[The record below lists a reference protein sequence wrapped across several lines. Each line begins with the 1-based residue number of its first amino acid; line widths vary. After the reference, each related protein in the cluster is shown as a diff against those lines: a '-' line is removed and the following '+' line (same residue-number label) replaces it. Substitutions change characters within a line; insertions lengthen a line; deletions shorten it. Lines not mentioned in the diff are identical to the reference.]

1 MAFLFKSKKN
11 QDRALA
17 NRDGNSGGGGS
28 QSSIQSASARIA
40 REEKSS
46 TQRSTP
52 TGSLNSIDHDGSA
65 GAGSPDQPYGRQR
78 GTSVDQV
85 SSQSPS
91 SDLPLRNGPPVS
103 QQNVS
108 PQQQQQMMNPNSSL
122 YPWSQRRLTYTSS
135 HPSPFPRYGAA
146 VNSVSSKEG
155 DIYIMGGL
163 INSSTVKGDLW
174 MIEAGQNMAC
184 YPLATTA
191 EGPGPRVGHA
201 SLLVGNAFI
210 VYGGDTKVD
219 EMDVLDETLYLLN
232 TSTRQWSRALPAGTR
247 PSGRYGHS
255 LNILGSKIYIFG
267 GQIEGYFMNDL
278 SAFDLN
284 QLQMPNNRWEML
296 IQNTESGGPPVGK
309 IPAARTNHTV
319 VTFNDKM
326 YLFGGTNGYQW
337 FNDVWSYD
345 PATNEWTQ
353 LDCIGYIPVPRE
365 GHAATLVDDVMYIF
379 GGRTEEGADLGDL
392 AAFRITSRRWYTFQ
406 NMGPS
411 PSPRSGH
418 SMTTV
423 GKAVVVVG
431 GEPSSSPA
439 SVGDLGIV
447 YMLDT
452 TKIRYPNDA
461 QAQQQTGA
469 PQQQRIGQTR
479 RPSTAAE
486 TRNLLS
492 RDGSTGPPDAKRL
505 VGAPRD
511 PSAVNSPPNV
521 VRGSPSD
528 KDMSNSPVAVNNV
541 SKLPRSAAASP
552 PAGPP
557 PQGPTPAKPTGPPGS
572 QGRVRGPSSERDGPV
587 SSPQPS
593 QVQSPVIREVKEP
606 VQKDAEGPMTNG
618 RRTPQQQVRRTGS
631 QSETAPLE
639 SKPKSRQGSRSGGS
653 MDSAIEPGLKAA
665 VQHLQS
671 QPPPPQYQHQQQSP
685 HQQPPQHQQQSPHQQ
700 PPQLHQQPPQL
711 HQQPP
716 QLQQHQPQLQQSPH
730 QQPPQLQQQQPQPQP
745 QQSQPQPQIQSA
757 PPIQAIRPASPP
769 PPTRQASNP
778 LSRRSSGRNSQTVAL
793 LKELDTARNRNAW
806 YASELELAR
815 KAGYVPNASLSPVLD
830 SRAAETFDDEDK
842 PLIEALLAMRTE
854 LANVQASVDKQ
865 AVLAAKQIAEAEK
878 QRDAAIQEAVYAR
891 ARLAA
896 QTGGSA
902 ASTPQLDG
910 ERDVDDRST
919 EISRKL
925 ATALNYQ
932 KDIQAQ
938 VEMLKSELEAE
949 KRARQLADDTTNA
962 SSKRM
967 SELESYKTMTST
979 ELEQL
984 KAELHMVQKEAR
996 EQAVQY
1002 TEAMATVQ
1010 LLKVEKEDF
1019 EKKYNESVGSSKDH
1033 NETFDSLREAM
1044 AASAEMKTLLEGKL
1058 EEERSQREKAEA
1070 KLNRLK
1076 AEHET
1081 RTAELVAATQR
1092 LRDAE
1097 ELAEKHANE
1106 ARAHQQAVLAGFE
1119 KVSARNIGHD
1129 GSGETERLKALQEQ
1143 LNAANALVKKYQ
1155 QEADAAADKLRTA
1168 EERIAGLEVYQEQSS
1183 REGVAIRRQLQA
1195 ALRETQSLQAK
1206 NSDLKHQ
1213 LQNQQLETNAM
1224 TVQHNTLK
1232 DILVERGISPTNMP
1246 RTRSIGS
1253 PRVNTPEQARI
1264 RDLEDQLAA
1273 AIANHEDNAQ
1283 RSAAQQDATEAAYR
1297 EKLTQL
1303 ENDYQSAVHYV
1314 KGTEKMLK
1322 QLKEQLARYK
1332 SENTRLKSE
1341 IEELEER
1348 VDKSGSNISTAPDN
1362 WESERHILQEKID
1375 SLEEDLQ
1382 ASTEHLENQLIAVRK
1397 ELEDSKKVREGALK
1411 DAEEAS
1417 RKLAVNRRDLEELQQ
1432 ENALLERRAQDAE
1445 QKVSLLLD
1453 QVETSVDSYRRQS
1466 RQAPS
1471 MTSEVTAAGGTNGHT
1486 MGHQRQDSSDADS
1499 NFGGVGGGVDGRN
1512 STALDNLATELET
1525 LRTHWE
1531 ATNKNY
1537 RLSNTFDFEGTATPT
1552 RKDDEVGL
1560 GLSESLA
1567 DWRKRLDVDEQTEN
1581 DRAKTKSRPDR
1592 P

>member
-17 NRDGNSGGGGS
+17 SRDVNSGGGGS

-40 REEKSS
+40 REEKNA

-52 TGSLNSIDHDGSA
+52 TGSVGSIDHDGSA
-65 GAGSPDQPYGRQR
+65 GAGSPDVGYGRQR
-78 GTSVDQV
+78 GPSVDQT
-85 SSQSPS
+85 SSQPPS

-103 QQNVS
+103 QQNIS
-108 PQQQQQMMNPNSSL
+108 PQQQQMMNPNASL

-155 DIYIMGGL
+155 DIYVMGGL

-296 IQNTESGGPPVGK
+296 IQNTESGGPAVGK
-309 IPAARTNHTV
+309 IPAARTNHSV

-345 PATNEWTQ
+345 PATNEWSQ

-365 GHAATLVDDVMYIF
+365 GHAAAIVDDVMYIF

-461 QAQQQTGA
+461 QAQQTVGQ
-469 PQQQRIGQTR
+469 PQQQQRIQGAR
-479 RPSTAAE
+479 RPSAAAE

-492 RDGSTGPPDAKRL
+492 RDSSNGPPDQRKL
-505 VGAPRD
+505 VGAPREANAM
-511 PSAVNSPPNV
+511 SSPPNGM
-521 VRGSPSD
+521 RGP
-528 KDMSNSPVAVNNV
+528 NGAEPNNNPAAVNNM
-541 SKLPRSAAASP
+541 SKVPRSAAASP

-557 PQGPTPAKPTGPPGS
+557 PSGPTPAKPNQPS
-572 QGRVRGPSSERDGPV
+572 NVGRIRGQSSERDGSV
-587 SSPQPS
+587 GSPQLAQS
-593 QVQSPVIREVKEP
+593 QSPVIKEVKEP
-606 VQKDAEGPMTNG
+606 GPKEAEIPVTNG
-618 RRTPQQQVRRTGS
+618 RRTPQEQVKRSGS
-631 QSETAPLE
+631 RSEQGPSEAAKT
-639 SKPKSRQGSRSGGS
+639 KSRQGSRSGNS
-653 MDSAIEPGLKAA
+653 VDSTTEPGLKA
-665 VQHLQS
+665 V
-671 QPPPPQYQHQQQSP
+671 QPPPQ
-685 HQQPPQHQQQSPHQQ
+685 
-700 PPQLHQQPPQL
+700 
-711 HQQPP
+711 
-716 QLQQHQPQLQQSPH
+716 
-730 QQPPQLQQQQPQPQP
+730 
-745 QQSQPQPQIQSA
+745 
-757 PPIQAIRPASPP
+757 
-769 PPTRQASNP
+769 
-778 LSRRSSGRNSQTVAL
+778 SSGRNSQTVAL

-865 AVLAAKQIAEAEK
+865 AILAAKQIAEAEK
-878 QRDAAIQEAVYAR
+878 QRDAAIQEAVYAK
-891 ARLAA
+891 AKLVA
-896 QTGGSA
+896 QVGGSV

-925 ATALNYQ
+925 AYALNYQ
-932 KDIQAQ
+932 KDLQAQ

-962 SSKRM
+962 SQKRM

-979 ELEQL
+979 DLEQL

-1002 TEAMATVQ
+1002 TEAMAAMQ
-1010 LLKVEKEDF
+1010 LLKVEREDF
-1019 EKKYNESVGSSKDH
+1019 EKKYNESVGNSKEQ
-1033 NETFDSLREAM
+1033 NNTFDSLREAM
-1044 AASAEMKTLLEGKL
+1044 AASVEMKAHLESKL
-1058 EEERSQREKAEA
+1058 EEERAQREKLES
-1070 KLNRLK
+1070 KLTKLK
-1076 AEHET
+1076 SEHET

-1106 ARAHQQAVLAGFE
+1106 ARTHQQAILAGFDKVTTRDLGSDGKADSE
-1119 KVSARNIGHD
+1119 K
-1129 GSGETERLKALQEQ
+1129 LKALQEQ
-1143 LNAANALVKKYQ
+1143 LSAANALVKKYQ
-1155 QEADAAADKLRTA
+1155 QEADSAADKLRTA

-1195 ALRETQSLQAK
+1195 ALRETQSLQAR

-1232 DILVERGISPTNMP
+1232 DILVERGISPTNMA

-1264 RDLEDQLAA
+1264 RDLEDQLSAA
-1273 AIANHEDNAQ
+1273 TTAQEESAQ
-1283 RSAAQQDATEAAYR
+1283 RAVAQQEATEAAYR

-1322 QLKEQLARYK
+1322 QLKEQLSRYK
-1332 SENTRLKSE
+1332 TENNRLKSE
-1341 IEELEER
+1341 LLELEER
-1348 VDKSGSNISTAPDN
+1348 MESSGGNAGGDAPAN
-1362 WESERHILQEKID
+1362 WESERHVLQEKIE

-1382 ASTEHLENQLIAVRK
+1382 ASTEKLENQLLTVRK
-1397 ELEDSKKVREGALK
+1397 ELEDSKKQREGALK

-1432 ENALLERRAQDAE
+1432 ENNLLERRAQDAE

-1453 QVETSVDSYRRQS
+1453 QVESSVDSYRRQS

-1471 MTSEVTAAGGTNGHT
+1471 MTSEETARPTNGNSI
-1486 MGHQRQDSSDADS
+1486 GHQRQDSSDAES
-1499 NFGGVGGGVDGRN
+1499 SYGGAGGVEGRN
-1512 STALDNLATELET
+1512 STALDNLANELET

-1537 RLSNTFDFEGTATPT
+1537 RLSNTFDFEGATTPT
-1552 RKDDEVGL
+1552 RKDEEVGL

-1567 DWRKRLDVDEQTEN
+1567 DWRKRLDVDEQADN